1 MKKENQYKIKFEIEI
16 LAESHEDAAKELK
29 KWIEEDKF
37 DYIVEVENL
46 EDHSKKELDLSL
58 EYPYEIQDDEPL
70 TDEEI
75 EFLKRQSNFMNEE
88 V

>member
-1 MKKENQYKIKFEIEI
+1 MKRENQYRISFEIDI

-58 EYPYEIQDDEPL
+58 DYPYVDEPL
-70 TDEEI
+70 TDEEVQ
-75 EFLKRQSNFMNEE
+75 FLKRQANFMNEE
-88 V
+88 I

>member
-1 MKKENQYKIKFEIEI
+1 MEKQQLYRITFEIDI
-16 LAESHEDAAKELK
+16 MSYHHEDAARELK
-29 KWIEEDKF
+29 RWIEEDKF

-58 EYPYEIQDDEPL
+58 EYPYEEEPL

-75 EFLKRQSNFMNEE
+75 QFLERQANFMNEE